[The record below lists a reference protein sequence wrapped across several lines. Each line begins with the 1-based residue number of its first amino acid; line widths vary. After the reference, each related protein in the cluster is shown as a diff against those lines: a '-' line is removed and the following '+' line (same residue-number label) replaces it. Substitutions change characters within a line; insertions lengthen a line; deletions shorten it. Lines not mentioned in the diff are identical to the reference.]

1 MIFAF
6 FENTWFLLV
15 EMSQYLLLGM
25 LFVALL
31 NLFFNKDLIVNHIG
45 GNDIKSIIKSSL
57 FGVPLPLCSCG
68 VIPTSV
74 YLSKNG
80 ASKPAVIAFLI
91 STPQTGIDSIIAT
104 YGMLGPVFAIFR
116 PIAALIM
123 GIVGGITFLFF
134 NKKEQINDSPQQETQ
149 FEFQEI
155 KTNEPFFEKAKKS
168 IKYAFGDFI
177 NDISTQFLIGL
188 IVAGLIATI
197 IPNNFFS
204 ETIFQNE
211 FLSILL
217 IIAFAI
223 PMYVCATASIPIA
236 VTLMMKGLSPGVAYA
251 FLVAGPVSNAA
262 SIAILSKI
270 LKKKSL
276 ILYLSIV
283 VILTIIFSYL
293 LNWIH
298 LIFNINPHTFMVH
311 NHIHSQSF
319 SLWQYLLALIFIALL
334 SISYYNK
341 IYFKIKDIIKKG
353 VPEMEKFK
361 VEGMSC
367 SHCVM
372 NVEKAIRSVEGVE
385 DVKVSLSENSAEIK
399 GNYNLNK
406 IKEAVDSI
414 GYKFIINN

>member
-341 IYFKIKDIIKKG
+341 IYFKIKDKIKKG

>member
-1 MIFAF
+1 MITNF
-6 FENTWFLLV
+6 FDNIWFLII

-25 LFVALL
+25 TFVALL
-31 NLFFNKDLIVNHIG
+31 NMFFNKDLISNHIG
-45 GNDIKSIIKSSL
+45 GNNLKSIIKSAL

-68 VIPTSV
+68 VVPTSV

-91 STPQTGIDSIIAT
+91 STPQTGVDSIIAT
-104 YGMLGPVFAIFR
+104 YGMLGPVFAVFR

-123 GIVGGITFLFF
+123 GVLGGSVFLFF
-134 NKKEQINDSPQQETQ
+134 NKNKNIINETIKDVK

-155 KTNEPFFEKAKKS
+155 ELHDNFYKKIQKS
-168 IKYAFGDFI
+168 IKYAFGEFI

-188 IVAGLIATI
+188 IIAGLIATV

-204 ETIFQNE
+204 EAAFQSE
-211 FLSILL
+211 FLSMLL
-217 IIAFAI
+217 IILFGI

-262 SIAILSKI
+262 SITILSKI
-270 LKKKSL
+270 LGKKSL
-276 ILYLSIV
+276 SLYLFIV
-283 VILTIIFSYL
+283 VIMTLFFGYL

-298 LIFNINPHTFMVH
+298 AIFNINPHTFMIH
-311 NHIHSQSF
+311 NHIHNNSF
-319 SLWQYLLALIFIALL
+319 SFWQYILALIFISLL
-334 SISYYNK
+334 SFSYYNK
-341 IYFKIKDIIKKG
+341 LSIKIKEKFKKG
-353 VPEMEKFK
+353 VPQMQKFK

-372 NVEKAIRSVEGVE
+372 NVERAIRSVEGVE
-385 DVKVSLSENSAEIK
+385 DVKVSLAENSAAIK
-399 GNYNLNK
+399 GNFDLNK
-406 IKEAVDSI
+406 IKSAVDAI
-414 GYKFIINN
+414 GYKFII

>member
-311 NHIHSQSF
+311 NHIHSHSF

>member
-319 SLWQYLLALIFIALL
+319 SLWQYLLAIIFIALL